1 MPLNESLRELSRLIR
16 TAGGSVVGTSIQRR
30 QKPDPATYIGI
41 GKLEEIAKARK
52 ASKYNMVVFDEPLSP
67 SQQLNI
73 ENILEVKVLDRS
85 ALILDIFASRAH
97 TREASLQVEL
107 AQHEYLLPRLRGQ
120 WQHLER
126 TEGAIGT
133 RGPGETQ
140 LETDRRLI
148 GSRISRLKQQIE
160 NVRKQRTQQ
169 RSRRNRYG
177 MPSIALIGYTN
188 AGKSSL
194 LRSLAGADVLI
205 ADAPFA
211 TLDPVTRRIGSQ
223 NGESILVTDTVGFM
237 QKLPT
242 QLMSAFRAT
251 LEELTNADLF
261 LHVVDSETTAMK
273 SQYETVLDTLGQLGL
288 SDVPIITVLNKADL
302 LVYEGIITNIAEN
315 DLDRLPIPHLDNLD
329 GDYYY
334 ISATENWGIAE
345 LRDRLIREFFG
356 S

>member
-1 MPLNESLRELSRLIR
+1 
-16 TAGGSVVGTSIQRR
+16 
-30 QKPDPATYIGI
+30 
-41 GKLEEIAKARK
+41 
-52 ASKYNMVVFDEPLSP
+52 
-67 SQQLNI
+67 
-73 ENILEVKVLDRS
+73 
-85 ALILDIFASRAH
+85 
-97 TREASLQVEL
+97 
-107 AQHEYLLPRLRGQ
+107 
-120 WQHLER
+120 
-126 TEGAIGT
+126 
-133 RGPGETQ
+133 
-140 LETDRRLI
+140 
-148 GSRISRLKQQIE
+148 
-160 NVRKQRTQQ
+160 
-169 RSRRNRYG
+169 

-288 SDVPIITVLNKADL
+288 SDVPIITVFNKADL